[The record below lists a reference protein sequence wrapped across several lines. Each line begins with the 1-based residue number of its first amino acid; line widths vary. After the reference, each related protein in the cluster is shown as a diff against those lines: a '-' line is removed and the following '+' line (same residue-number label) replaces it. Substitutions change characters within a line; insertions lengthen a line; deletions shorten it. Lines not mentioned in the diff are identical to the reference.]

1 MYDIPGNLR
10 DCDSVTSHASD
21 PIYDTCREDGGSVTS
36 YSTIRTNRSRPSLA
50 SQQEP
55 VMVVQEAE
63 TASVISSSSSS
74 SSSSHHT
81 VEITEV
87 EDAPVREPLYA
98 NVTPK
103 KRAAP
108 PLPVVQQ
115 ELAVP
120 DTEAEVADISLFTF

>member
-1 MYDIPGNLR
+1 MYDIPGNLG
-10 DCDSVTSHASD
+10 DCDSVTSHVSD

-63 TASVISSSSSS
+63 TASVISSSSTSS
-74 SSSSHHT
+74 SSSGSSHHT

-87 EDAPVREPLYA
+87 EDAPVYA

-120 DTEAEVADISLFTF
+120 DTEAEVANISLFTF